1 MAPFVLNL
9 LAAGGSFAL
18 YVWLAVRSRTG
29 SLPGFYVAG
38 RRVPPIINGMATAAD
53 WISAA
58 SFLSMAGLI
67 AWSGYGASGY
77 LMGWTGGYVLLALL
91 LAPYLRKSGALTV
104 AGFLGRRFSS
114 PAARSVAVV
123 ALIAAS
129 GTYLVGQMT
138 GLGIAFARLL
148 EVDLTSGLMIGAA
161 LVFLCVV
168 PGGMRS
174 VTRTQVAQY
183 AVMVAAYTLPAVFLS
198 LLVTGSPL
206 PPLGLFG
213 DLAGSPTPLLQRLDA
228 LVTDLGFA
236 AYTGQD
242 GTPAEVI
249 DMVLFT
255 LTLMIGTAGLP
266 HVLMRFLTVPR
277 VRDARWS
284 AGWAL
289 LFIAVVYLSAPALGA
304 MLRLSVVDT
313 LYPEGPR
320 GAALAYADRPDWM
333 RTWEAT
339 GMLTW
344 QDLNGDG
351 RIQSY
356 AGDSAGFMAEA
367 AARGWAGD
375 ELTLNRDILILANP
389 EIAGMPDWVAALVA
403 AGGIAAA
410 LSTATGLVL
419 AIASAISHDL
429 IRARIAPGISV
440 EGELLAARLVMGVVI
455 FASTA
460 VGFYPAAA
468 AVQTVSLAFGIA
480 AATLF
485 PALMMGIFTKRI
497 NSSGAVAGMA
507 SGLAFTLCY
516 IFLHRGWFLIPG
528 TNLFPDT
535 TGGSLLGISSTAIGA
550 VGAMV
555 NFAVAYF
562 VSMATGRP
570 PQEIEELVEA
580 IRIPG
585 GAGPAAGSR

>member
-1 MAPFVLNL
+1 MAPVVVNL
-9 LAAGGSFAL
+9 LAAGASFAL
-18 YVWLAVRSRTG
+18 YVVLAVRSRTA

-38 RRVPPIINGMATAAD
+38 RRVPPVINGIATAAD

-104 AGFLGRRFSS
+104 AGFIGRRFYS
-114 PAARSVAVV
+114 PAARSVAVI

-138 GLGIAFARLL
+138 GLGIGFARLL
-148 EVDLTSGLMIGAA
+148 GVDLTSGLMIGAA

-183 AVMVAAYTLPAVFLS
+183 AVMVAAFTLPAVFLS

-213 DLAGSPTPLLQRLDA
+213 DLAGSPTPLLERLDA

-289 LFIAVVYLSAPALGA
+289 LFIALLYLSAPALGA

-313 LYPEGPR
+313 LYPDGPR
-320 GAALAYADRPDWM
+320 GAALSYADRPDWM

-339 GMLTW
+339 GMLVW
-344 QDLNGDG
+344 HDLNGDG

-356 AGDSAGFMAEA
+356 AGDSTGFRAEA

-375 ELTLNRDILILANP
+375 ELTLNRDILVLANP

-403 AGGIAAA
+403 AVSGVLENPPRAAEIAQAGRA
-410 LSTATGLVL
+410 LCQSEFSLDRMADVFDAT
-419 AIASAISHDL
+419 
-429 IRARIAPGISV
+429 IRQA
-440 EGELLAARLVMGVVI
+440 LAARPV
-455 FASTA
+455 
-460 VGFYPAAA
+460 P
-468 AVQTVSLAFGIA
+468 
-480 AATLF
+480 
-485 PALMMGIFTKRI
+485 
-497 NSSGAVAGMA
+497 
-507 SGLAFTLCY
+507 
-516 IFLHRGWFLIPG
+516 
-528 TNLFPDT
+528 
-535 TGGSLLGISSTAIGA
+535 
-550 VGAMV
+550 
-555 NFAVAYF
+555 
-562 VSMATGRP
+562 
-570 PQEIEELVEA
+570 
-580 IRIPG
+580 
-585 GAGPAAGSR
+585 